1 MKFTTHS
8 ESQEAVGGCAR
19 HKTPFDFHF
28 GDNWREQLQQQM
40 ADGRWLARNDETRV
54 DRDLAAHITMT
65 LSRGVCLYGRSIGEV
80 FPAVPRDD
88 YIDSIVSDFEWAK
101 ARIAEN
107 PVYFILNAC
116 RVLACLSEGLI
127 LSKDEGGAWALADLP
142 PQFHPTIALALD
154 MYRGDAGPVASGDA
168 SSSLLCAEHLA
179 SFAAHVTNRAGAR
192 PAPTS

>member
-1 MKFTTHS
+1 MISITPAQPRRMPITWYPSRRARIVTARMAGFSPGTSPPPVRIPITPLCFLTFAMLLSPLQTPLMKFTTHS

-127 LSKDEGGAWALADLP
+127 LSK
-142 PQFHPTIALALD
+142 
-154 MYRGDAGPVASGDA
+154 
-168 SSSLLCAEHLA
+168 
-179 SFAAHVTNRAGAR
+179 
-192 PAPTS
+192 